1 MIISGV
7 SIPAPVCGYIQTSFH
22 YSGSHAGFQL
32 LFRHF
37 SMVFRPLCDSFF
49 PGLGQ
54 GQPPDLRRA
63 PFQEQTGALPH
74 GGAGGHHV
82 VHQQNAQAGQVL
94 PGQPVHPLDVGPPG
108 RLVLQVGLGAVVLFL
123 LQQLPG
129 REAQLPGR
137 RPGQQLRLVKAP
149 LFLPAGGIF
158 WLRAWPPFR
167 LPFWA
172 APRWQVWFWPPR
184 PMASVKPWSFPRSG
198 NGKSFCPG
206 CLRLWTASGW
216 RRSVICM

>member
-37 SMVFRPLCDSFF
+37 SMVFRPVCNSFF

-82 VHQQNAQAGQVL
+82 VHQQDAQCRTGPPRSAGT
-94 PGQPVHPLDVGPPG
+94 PPG
-108 RLVLQVGLGAVVLFL
+108 RW
-123 LQQLPG
+123 
-129 REAQLPGR
+129 
-137 RPGQQLRLVKAP
+137 
-149 LFLPAGGIF
+149 PAG
-158 WLRAWPPFR
+158 
-167 LPFWA
+167 
-172 APRWQVWFWPPR
+172 PPR
-184 PMASVKPWSFPRSG
+184 PPGGTGGRCPSPSPAASGPGGPARRPPSGPAAPPDQSPVFSSASGSAGPRSPHPPLRSG
-198 NGKSFCPG
+198 GPG
-206 CLRLWTASGW
+206 RTEP
-216 RRSVICM
+216 

>member
-37 SMVFRPLCDSFF
+37 SMVFRPVCNSFF

-63 PFQEQTGALPH
+63 PFQEQTGALSH

-82 VHQQNAQAGQVL
+82 VHQQDAQAGQVL
-94 PGQPVHPLDVGPPG
+94 PGQPVRPLDVGPPG
-108 RLVLQVGLGAVVLFL
+108 RLVLQVGLGGSPAAVRASSSAWSKPRFFF
-123 LQQLPG
+123 
-129 REAQLPGR
+129 R
-137 RPGQQLRLVKAP
+137 LRLSGVQVTTSTAP
-149 LFLPAGGIF
+149 VRPS
-158 WLRAWPPFR
+158 
-167 LPFWA
+167 WA
-172 APRWQVWFWPPR
+172 H
-184 PMASVKPWSFPRSG
+184 
-198 NGKSFCPG
+198 
-206 CLRLWTASGW
+206 
-216 RRSVICM
+216 